1 MIRGPTP
8 LEAGAARAVPVAFA
22 PVKTEI
28 PSTTRSTPS
37 PPPPT
42 ANMQVSDQDAA
53 TGDFEDTP
61 VPKVEAAAGEGL
73 ESPKVESRA
82 GDCPEST
89 GTNSPQGETEAAPS
103 TGLHPTVDIFDA
115 DPEEYDQHRPLQ
127 QPYDRKEEQTMDSRA
142 AKNEPGEDLDHDPD
156 FEVDYAGDAAEY
168 EGGEPLG
175 VRPAEPE
182 GAPSGLTARQRQR
195 LQQLLSTGRLR
206 RLHEDETDLMVWKR
220 YRDESK
226 QNYRAQRRTK
236 RRSGEWNPDLQRRR

>member
-1 MIRGPTP
+1 M
-8 LEAGAARAVPVAFA
+8 
-22 PVKTEI
+22 
-28 PSTTRSTPS
+28 
-37 PPPPT
+37 
-42 ANMQVSDQDAA
+42 
-53 TGDFEDTP
+53 
-61 VPKVEAAAGEGL
+61 EAAAGEGL
-73 ESPKVESRA
+73 ESPKVEDTA

-89 GTNSPQGETEAAPS
+89 GTNSPQEEAEAAPS

-220 YRDESK
+220 YRHREEQSAVQGNGTLTYSAEDEPGLSAGVK
-226 QNYRAQRRTK
+226 ELRHEVR
-236 RRSGEWNPDLQRRR
+236 GDP